1 MSTALTQQFWIGLGV
16 GAGFTFLSLMIMT
29 WFVLIPQVKA
39 SALAA
44 ARSSAGSNTS
54 GGAGAAALQRVRSK
68 TNTRAL
74 ALLLGGLG
82 ALATMLG
89 HGVQHVLAQTPVALT
104 IPTDVIFTEANNWIA
119 TLAPIS
125 AIGIGIAIAT
135 AVLGYVGMM
144 IIKGFK
150 GGY

>member
-1 MSTALTQQFWIGLGV
+1 MSALTQQFWIGLGV
-16 GAGFTFLSLMIMT
+16 GALFTFVSLMLMMY
-29 WFVLIPQVKA
+29 FVLIPQVKA
-39 SALAA
+39 SVAGVNKAA
-44 ARSSAGSNTS
+44 N
-54 GGAGAAALQRVRSK
+54 AAALQRARNKS
-68 TNTRAL
+68 TTRGL
-74 ALLLGGLG
+74 ALLLAGLG
-82 ALATMLG
+82 GIAMMTG
-89 HGVQHVLAQTPVALT
+89 HGVRQALAQTPVTLT
-104 IPTDVIFTEANNWIA
+104 IPTDIIFTEANNWIS